1 MRVLCL
7 SGQSSQNDKKV
18 TNSPITIQV
27 SHCQWLN
34 KIQLVEM
41 KSTEVPILQT
51 SAPSRR
57 EWRDD
62 ASFSTGRKK
71 KAKKRKGK
79 KKEKNN
85 SRQEVVRIRRQ
96 KHRDNQGFPQSR
108 RVHRKSQSF
117 SRSVTIKLT
126 IIFSSQEC
134 AIAFRRWRRFYLS
147 SYNRKCRL
155 VETRKTILS
164 RDERRRSPCRG
175 GGKILRQQSSGK
187 NSPKIHHRAS

>member
-7 SGQSSQNDKKV
+7 SSQLSQSDKKV

-41 KSTEVPILQT
+41 RSTEVPILQT

-62 ASFSTGRKK
+62 ASGRKK

-85 SRQEVVRIRRQ
+85 PRQEVVRMRRQ
-96 KHRDNQGFPQSR
+96 KHRDKSRISTVSSCPSQIAKFQSIR
-108 RVHRKSQSF
+108 NYQIDNHIFVPRTRDRVSKMAPLLSF
-117 SRSVTIKLT
+117 V
-126 IIFSSQEC
+126 
-134 AIAFRRWRRFYLS
+134 
-147 SYNRKCRL
+147 
-155 VETRKTILS
+155 V
-164 RDERRRSPCRG
+164 
-175 GGKILRQQSSGK
+175 
-187 NSPKIHHRAS
+187 